1 MDKMNIVRA
10 KPLFHLSTFTMEV
23 SDRYDSNDK
32 TENDF
37 DEDIHNYIHRIYQ
50 CSNRLQAITLRTN
63 ALQFIDQWR
72 SQRLEQIDDRVRSAG
87 RLILKAFDGYESI
100 LFYDNFKY
108 LFDYFR

>member
-23 SDRYDSNDK
+23 SDRYDK

-37 DEDIHNYIHRIYQ
+37 DEDVHNYIHRISQ
-50 CSNRLQAITLRTN
+50 CSNRLQAINLRTN

-72 SQRLEQIDDRVRSAG
+72 SQRLEQIDERVRSAG
-87 RLILKAFDGYESI
+87 QLILNAFDGYQSI
-100 LFYDNFKY
+100 LFYDNLKD